1 MYVLYKGP
9 DFNVFEGGW
18 QEVEGIFDVPFFLRE
33 KIIVLGIFFQLS
45 FCNGQGGQFN
55 DNWQQGKLE
64 DSIVV
69 LVCFLCTTLVHNTSL
84 ID

>member
-45 FCNGQGGQFN
+45 FYNGLGGQFN